1 MKQKRRW
8 LLINEGYLFLCLFVL
23 LCFFLPIG
31 NYQCQPSHAFGRWRR
46 EKIEG
51 EKCPFPSLFFF
62 SPTSLQRS
70 LPNTDILKRV
80 MANAVSYYTCSPEP
94 KTNRSVCISS
104 QNGRVSLS
112 FNKVTFDSI
121 RCSHSLV
128 LLLKVIL
135 PFEPILIL
143 Y

>member
-51 EKCPFPSLFFF
+51 EKCPFPSLFFSR
-62 SPTSLQRS
+62 SPRS
-70 LPNTDILKRV
+70 IPNTDILKRGYGKC
-80 MANAVSYYTCSPEP
+80 SILYYTCSPEP

-112 FNKVTFDSI
+112 FNKVTFNSI